1 MLYILDSSVL
11 NCKREMGGEGKIQ
24 KPDRKGRAKIVKIN
38 GIYKLRETD
47 GLIQRYVMV
56 VVGIWV

>member
-1 MLYILDSSVL
+1 
-11 NCKREMGGEGKIQ
+11 MGGEGKIQ